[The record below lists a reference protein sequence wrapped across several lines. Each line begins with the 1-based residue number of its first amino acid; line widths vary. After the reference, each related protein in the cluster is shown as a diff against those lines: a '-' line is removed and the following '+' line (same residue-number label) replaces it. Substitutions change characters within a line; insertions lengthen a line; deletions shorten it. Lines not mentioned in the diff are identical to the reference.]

1 MDASTSGHIKELVVW
16 YLVFVFSTTCHE
28 AAHAFMAKRG
38 GDPTAAED
46 GHVSLDP
53 MPHIRRS
60 PAGMVFIPILSFV
73 LSGWMIGWA
82 SVPLNPEWA
91 RRFPGRASLMALAGP
106 AANLALA
113 LVALGGLRLL
123 LAAGVLV
130 PNVGGGVFDL
140 VDVPGAGGVSMLGAG
155 ARALSVMLGLNVVL
169 FLFNLI
175 PLPPLDGAAAVE
187 GALPRAAGSFYA
199 RMRELPMAELLGLL
213 VAWRIFPLVSEPA
226 LNLVA
231 RVLLS

>member
-1 MDASTSGHIKELVVW
+1 MDPATGAHIKELFVW

-28 AAHAFMAKRG
+28 AAHAWAARRG

-53 MPHIRRS
+53 LPHIRRS
-60 PAGMVFIPILSFV
+60 PAGMVFIPIISF
-73 LSGWMIGWA
+73 LLNGWMIGWA

-91 RRFPGRASLMALAGP
+91 RRYPGRASLMALAGP
-106 AANLALA
+106 VANLMLA
-113 LVALGGLRLL
+113 LVAFGATRVL
-123 LAAGVLV
+123 LA
-130 PNVGGGVFDL
+130 GGVMLPNLVGDPFDL
-140 VDVPGAGGVSMLGAG
+140 VAAPAGGSSLLDAV
-155 ARALSVMLGLNVVL
+155 ARVLSVTLGLNVVL

-187 GALPRAAGSFYA
+187 GALPRTAGNLYA

-213 VAWRIFPLVSEPA
+213 VAWRLFPMVSSPA
-226 LNLVA
+226 LDFVQ
-231 RVLLS
+231 RLLFV